1 MRREEL
7 IRSDIRE
14 LLSRVMDIRDGL
26 AGEAA
31 RDDLERVCR
40 LVLTLVDA
48 VEELG
53 VAHPDISLRVVD

>member
-1 MRREEL
+1 
-7 IRSDIRE
+7 
-14 LLSRVMDIRDGL
+14 MDIRNGL